1 MYGEQ
6 CSSIDGV
13 SDEIPPIFM
22 NCSKYFIAGKDE
34 IYADCPIKNGTDP
47 CYLLKELH
55 RSDSFSNYFLAIL
68 PIIFSIIAFIINI
81 CYLIAQIKCFRFE
94 TMGFKKREAFLMSR
108 SLSIIVA
115 NLLFYVV
122 IIVWK
127 VNGFNYTSAMIFILV
142 GSSTFMSVTGTY
154 ITLTIVLY
162 LAVAHHISYMT
173 TVTLT
178 HCWLLIALIWFLS
191 TVSSVFVGLFGA
203 TLFYPDS
210 APISCSFESC
220 QRPLAISIVVTL
232 SICYGTVIGL
242 YIAMMTRLHRLVRKS
257 SLVQA
262 RSNSNS
268 MIAMRRLSLNM
279 ITFAVGSVPILV
291 VCIVALANL
300 RELSSLGEGCKSPC
314 KAFLYSYLFIDVEM
328 LASIAAIVW

>member
-13 SDEIPPIFM
+13 SDEIPPIFV
-22 NCSKYFIAGKDE
+22 NCSKYFITGKDE

-55 RSDSFSNYFLAIL
+55 RSDSFI
-68 PIIFSIIAFIINI
+68 
-81 CYLIAQIKCFRFE
+81 
-94 TMGFKKREAFLMSR
+94 
-108 SLSIIVA
+108 
-115 NLLFYVV
+115 
-122 IIVWK
+122 
-127 VNGFNYTSAMIFILV
+127 

-173 TVTLT
+173 TVTLK

-191 TVSSVFVGLFGA
+191 TVSSVFVALFGA

-279 ITFAVGSVPILV
+279 ITFAVGSIPILV

-328 LASIAAIVW
+328 LASIAAIDNCNGCGSFNQHNSR

>member
-1 MYGEQ
+1 
-6 CSSIDGV
+6 
-13 SDEIPPIFM
+13 
-22 NCSKYFIAGKDE
+22 
-34 IYADCPIKNGTDP
+34 
-47 CYLLKELH
+47 
-55 RSDSFSNYFLAIL
+55 
-68 PIIFSIIAFIINI
+68 
-81 CYLIAQIKCFRFE
+81 
-94 TMGFKKREAFLMSR
+94 MGFKKREAFLMSR

-191 TVSSVFVGLFGA
+191 TVSSVFVALFGA

-257 SLVQA
+257 SLVQS

-279 ITFAVGSVPILV
+279 ITFAVGSIPILV

-328 LASIAAIVW
+328 LASIAAIVWIIAMVVDPLINIIADKKLRGFFLKQFPILSFILRKTKEKSAEITVVADSEEEEEGYTKL